1 MTAMENKLVS
11 RILEFANRNNIEV
24 DEQYLDRLVVGE
36 RHELENALSSVFRP
50 SGKIFFSE
58 MGMPPD
64 SYLLGLVSAY
74 LGMLPGHQWGVNSV
88 ESDDGWTS
96 AEVTLVN
103 HNKEQYR
110 YRLDEVN
117 NSDWVPADFSEKLN
131 IFTKDRVGLTF
142 VELHSDDPYLL
153 MVLPNDVADEL
164 LSILEEFG
172 ESY

>member
-24 DEQYLDRLVVGE
+24 DERYLDRLVVGE
-36 RHELENALSSVFRP
+36 RYELENALSSVFRP

-74 LGMLPGHQWGVNSV
+74 LNMLPDHHWCVDSV
-88 ESDDGWTS
+88 ESDDEWAS

-103 HNKEQYR
+103 DNKERYS
-110 YRLDEVN
+110 YRLEEVN
-117 NSDWVPADFSEKLN
+117 DSDWVPVDFSEKLN
-131 IFTKDRVGLTF
+131 FFSRKEFGMTF

-153 MVLPNDVADEL
+153 MVLPYSVADEL
-164 LSILEEFG
+164 LGILEEFS
-172 ESY
+172 ESC